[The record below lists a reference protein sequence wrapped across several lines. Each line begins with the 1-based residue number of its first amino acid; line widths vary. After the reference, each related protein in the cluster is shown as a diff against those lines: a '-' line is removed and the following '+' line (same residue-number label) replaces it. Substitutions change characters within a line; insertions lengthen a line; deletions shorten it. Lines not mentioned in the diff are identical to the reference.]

1 MEMQLAVRIANT
13 VLIQVCPDIVYKTE
27 RKKKTS
33 FINLILMFVC
43 DLG

>member
-27 RKKKTS
+27 RKKKQ
-33 FINLILMFVC
+33 LYQP
-43 DLG
+43 DLNACV